1 MGSSC
6 RAEPHTNS
14 MTYGVCF
21 GETSVALYRYMA
33 SDVHK
38 LSDSYSCDDTILSAG
53 GDTSTRPQS
62 LLLHRLQRLRFHFVA
77 LIDWTLDQS

>member
-1 MGSSC
+1 
-6 RAEPHTNS
+6 

-53 GDTSTRPQS
+53 ATRPLDLS
-62 LLLHRLQRLRFHFVA
+62 LFFFIDFSACVFYFVA